1 MMRALAYKTLAPS
14 GDALM
19 ILMRALVVILIAI
32 GVIFYVHSN
41 APTEMQMRD
50 AFEHYLADQTAQTV
64 EFIQET
70 GGPSAVERVK
80 AVGNDRFE
88 IRAFRKLECQQS
100 RAKPGYDCTFSVDI
114 DLANGMMHRALE
126 GRFYNTSTGI
136 ALMDEFRCDVTLKG

>member
-1 MMRALAYKTLAPS
+1 
-14 GDALM
+14 M

-32 GVIFYVHSN
+32 GVIFYVHSH
-41 APTEMQMRD
+41 APTEIQMRD

-80 AVGNDRFE
+80 AAGNDRFE
-88 IRAFRKLECQQS
+88 IRAFQKRECQQS
-100 RAKPGYDCTFSVDI
+100 RAKAGYDCTFNVDI
-114 DLANGMMHRALE
+114 DLANGMMHRALA

-136 ALMDEFRCDVTLKG
+136 AFELVEQPPVPRLLAGNLAS